1 MNLYENIKKEIINN
15 MKEKRLSPEK
25 SEYYNN
31 IIAVFKSVKSRGE
44 LMAKEQKTEI
54 SDEIMLKALNK
65 EVKELQQTI
74 TSTPETSE
82 LHKASVSQYN
92 AIMPYVPEKISGE
105 RLKQGIAEILVQNT
119 FENFGQAMKNVTQ
132 VYKNTAEPKE
142 IAQILKELL

>member
-1 MNLYENIKKEIINN
+1 MSLYENIKTEIVNG
-15 MKEKRLSPEK
+15 MKEKRLYPEK
-25 SEYYNN
+25 SASYNN

-44 LMAKEQKTEI
+44 LIAKEEKTEI

-74 TSTPETSE
+74 DSTPEVSE
-82 LHKASVSQYN
+82 LHQTSVAQYN
-92 AIMPYVPEKISGE
+92 AIKPYLPEKISGE
-105 RLKQGIAEILVQNT
+105 RLKQEIEEILVQNA
-119 FENFGQAMKNVTQ
+119 FENFGQAMKYVTQ